1 MRSSKWIFTAAASA
15 AALIT
20 GLYAQ
25 EQKKEPLAFEVASIK
40 PTRATDQRG
49 IIRPM
54 PGNQA
59 YTGTNVTLQMMMT
72 IAYSVTDR
80 QISGA
85 PGWVATDRFDIEA
98 KAARP
103 GTVDELHDMLAN
115 LLEERFK
122 LKVRRETKEQ
132 AVWNLVVDKGGA
144 KLATHS
150 PEDIN
155 YPPIRM
161 AARGELQAQ
170 NVKMDYF
177 AFFLSRSLDRKVI
190 DKTGLPARYD
200 LRLRFRPDMPPDAPG
215 AEQFRDVPD
224 IFTAVREQLGL
235 KLESGRGPV
244 EYLVVEKVEKL
255 TEN

>member
-1 MRSSKWIFTAAASA
+1 MRLAKWTFIAVTTAAVV
-15 AALIT
+15 IT

-25 EQKKEPLAFEVASIK
+25 AQKKEPLAFEVASIK
-40 PTRATDQRG
+40 PTRATDQRA

-59 YTGTNVTLQMMMT
+59 YTGSNVTLRLMMT

-85 PGWVATDRFDIEA
+85 PGWVDTDRFDIEA
-98 KAARP
+98 RAARP

-132 AVWNLVVDKGGA
+132 AVWNLVLDKGGA
-144 KLATHS
+144 KLVTHS
-150 PEDIN
+150 PDDIN
-155 YPPIRM
+155 YPPIRL
-161 AARGELQAQ
+161 AARGELQGQ
-170 NVKMDYF
+170 NVKTDYL
-177 AFFLSRSLDRKVI
+177 AFFLSRFLDRKVI

-200 LRLRFRPDMPPDAPG
+200 FRLSFRPDTPADAPG
-215 AEQFRDVPD
+215 AEQLRDVPD

-235 KLESGRGPV
+235 RLESGRGPV